1 MANELIPNKDFTFVY
16 TTENYQLPS
25 VVYGENDIGSTA
37 IVSFIPKFCTL
48 TPEEAYKL

>member
-37 IVSFIPKFCTL
+37 IVCVESQLIDDK
-48 TPEEAYKL
+48 YQ